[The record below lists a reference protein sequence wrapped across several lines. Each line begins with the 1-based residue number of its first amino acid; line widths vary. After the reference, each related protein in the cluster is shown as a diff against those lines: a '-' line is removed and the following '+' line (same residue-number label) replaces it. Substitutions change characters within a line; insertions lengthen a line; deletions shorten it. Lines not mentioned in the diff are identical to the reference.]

1 MFRAYYPDAVEIM
14 RHLERPISRRAR
26 RFFVGAIIASVLL
39 VATGT
44 RAIDENLPSSLSDS
58 ELRDELLFRADELPR
73 LRSLLVS
80 VDGQLVEEH
89 YYHGATASRLA
100 NVKSVSKSIISLLVG
115 IAIDRGHIVGVD
127 QSVGDY
133 FPEYFKP
140 GANLEHTE
148 ITVENLL
155 SMQAGLET
163 TSNRNYGRWV
173 QSANWTHHILTRPI
187 VARPGGRRIY
197 STGNTHLLSAIL
209 GKVSGVNTL
218 EFARRRLAA
227 PLGFTLPAWYQDPQG
242 IYFGGNE
249 MQMTPRS
256 MVAIGQLVL
265 SCGMHN
271 GIQIV
276 SEEWVH
282 RSLEPR
288 SRSERSGR
296 EYGYGWWIRR
306 LAGYQTYYAWGYGGQ
321 FIFVVPK
328 LNLVVVTTSSPNPG
342 DGRRTHL
349 ASLYSLVE
357 NQIIPAVHQRNQ
369 NSARRLVSG
378 E

>member
-1 MFRAYYPDAVEIM
+1 
-14 RHLERPISRRAR
+14 
-26 RFFVGAIIASVLL
+26 
-39 VATGT
+39 
-44 RAIDENLPSSLSDS
+44 
-58 ELRDELLFRADELPR
+58 
-73 LRSLLVS
+73 
-80 VDGQLVEEH
+80 
-89 YYHGATASRLA
+89 
-100 NVKSVSKSIISLLVG
+100 
-115 IAIDRGHIVGVD
+115 
-127 QSVGDY
+127 
-133 FPEYFKP
+133 
-140 GANLEHTE
+140 
-148 ITVENLL
+148 
-155 SMQAGLET
+155 
-163 TSNRNYGRWV
+163 
-173 QSANWTHHILTRPI
+173 
-187 VARPGGRRIY
+187 
-197 STGNTHLLSAIL
+197 
-209 GKVSGVNTL
+209 
-218 EFARRRLAA
+218 
-227 PLGFTLPAWYQDPQG
+227 
-242 IYFGGNE
+242 

-369 NSARRLVSG
+369 NSARRLVFG

>member
-1 MFRAYYPDAVEIM
+1 M
-14 RHLERPISRRAR
+14 RHLERPVSRLAR
-26 RFFVGAIIASVLL
+26 RFFVGAIIVSASL
-39 VATGT
+39 VAAGQ
-44 RAIDENLPSSLSDS
+44 RAVDESLPALLPDS

-115 IAIDRGHIVGVD
+115 IAIDRGHIAGVD
-127 QSVGDY
+127 QSVADY
-133 FPEYFKP
+133 FQEYFRP
-140 GANLEHTE
+140 GTNLEHTE
-148 ITVENLL
+148 ITVGDLL

-173 QSANWTHHILTRPI
+173 QSANWIHHILTRPI
-187 VARPGGRRIY
+187 VGRPGGRRIY

-209 GKVSGVNTL
+209 AKASGVNTL
-218 EFARRRLAA
+218 EFARRRLAE
-227 PLGFTLPAWYQDPQG
+227 PLGFVLPAWHQDPQG

-256 MVAIGQLVL
+256 MISIGQLVL

-276 SEEWVH
+276 SEDWVH
-282 RSLEPR
+282 QSLEPR

-296 EYGYGWWIRR
+296 EYGYGWWMRS
-306 LAGYQTYYAWGYGGQ
+306 LAAYQTYYAWGYGGQ

-328 LNLVVVTTSSPNPG
+328 LSLVVVTTSSPNPG
-342 DGRRTHL
+342 DGRRAHL
-349 ASLYSLVE
+349 TSLYSLVE
-357 NQIIPAVHQRNQ
+357 DQIIPAVNQRNKDL
-369 NSARRLVSG
+369 ARRLASG